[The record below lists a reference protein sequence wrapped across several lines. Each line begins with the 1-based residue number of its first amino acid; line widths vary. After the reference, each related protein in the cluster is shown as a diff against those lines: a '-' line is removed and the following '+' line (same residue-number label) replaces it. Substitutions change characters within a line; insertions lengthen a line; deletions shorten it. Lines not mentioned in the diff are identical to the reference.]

1 MCERRQ
7 VPYRQLIG
15 LRRWTVPDSLPT
27 LACLQSG
34 KPSTVLLPVSKFDRM
49 SHEDLSK
56 HTPFMRQYLSAKAE
70 HPDVLLFFRMGD
82 FYELFFDDARKAA
95 RLLDITL
102 TQRGQSG
109 GAPIPM
115 AGVPYHAAEN
125 YLARLVR
132 LGESV
137 AICEQ
142 IGDPA
147 LAKGIVERKVIRIV
161 TPGTVTDAALLE
173 ERRDNLLL
181 AIAAGAH
188 GAYGLAW
195 VDLSSGRFLLSEVP
209 NGEALA
215 AELARLQPAE
225 TLIDENVVWPK
236 LVIALPGLRKRPP
249 WHFDGDAA
257 TRELNRFFGTR
268 DLGGFGVDGM
278 PLAIAAAG
286 CLLGYVEETQKS
298 ALPHVTGMAVESA
311 SETIALDAATRRNLE
326 IDTHPSGRTEHT
338 LLGVLDET
346 VTPMGARLLRRWLNR
361 PLRSREQ
368 LCHRHQAIGMLM
380 DGRHYEGLREVLRGI
395 GDLERILARVALRSA
410 RPRDL
415 STLRDGLAAAPG
427 IGALILD
434 REDQKA
440 AIHGRTL
447 QQELSPLLCALV
459 ERIGDHADTAA
470 LLARAIVEQPPVL
483 QRDGGVVADGYDAE
497 LDELRRLSTHADQYL
512 VELEEREK
520 AASGI
525 STLKVGYNRVHGY
538 YIEISKGQSDKAP
551 THYTRRQ
558 TTKNA
563 ERYITEEL
571 KTFEDKVL
579 SAKERSLMRERAL
592 YETLLDTLTAKLEPL
607 KVAATAMAELDV
619 LGTLAERAE
628 ALDWSAPELTDEP
641 GIAIERGRHPVV
653 EKVRDE
659 PFEPNDLRL
668 DDTRRMLVIT
678 GPNMGGKSTYM
689 RQNALI
695 VLLAHIGSYVPAAS
709 AVIGPIDRIF
719 TRIGAGDD
727 LSRGQSTFMVEMSET
742 ANILHNA
749 TADSLV
755 LMDEVGRGTST
766 YDGLSLARA
775 AAVHLARSSRAYTLF
790 ATHYF
795 ELTELA
801 TEIPAIANVH
811 LDAVEYGE
819 QLVFMHAVKDGPANR
834 SFGLQVAALAGLPK
848 SVIADAKRTLAEL
861 ERGMH
866 QHAGKP
872 VAENSPQLGLF
883 APAQPSVVERALE
896 TIDPDALT
904 PREALEAL
912 YRLKSLD

>member
-1 MCERRQ
+1 M
-7 VPYRQLIG
+7 
-15 LRRWTVPDSLPT
+15 
-27 LACLQSG
+27 
-34 KPSTVLLPVSKFDRM
+34 
-49 SHEDLSK
+49 
-56 HTPFMRQYLSAKAE
+56 HTPLMKQYLAAKAQ

-82 FYELFFDDARKAA
+82 FYELFYDDARKAA

-102 TQRGQSG
+102 TQRGQSA

-115 AGVPYHAAEN
+115 AGVPYHAVEN
-125 YLARLVR
+125 YLAKLVR

-142 IGDPA
+142 IGDPSG
-147 LAKGIVERKVIRIV
+147 KGPMERKVVRVV
-161 TPGTVTDAALLE
+161 TPGTITDEALLE

-181 AIAAGAH
+181 AIAAGPR
-188 GAYGLAW
+188 GGYGLAW
-195 VDLSSGRFLLSEVP
+195 VDLSSGRFLLSEVADA
-209 NGEALA
+209 EALA

-225 TLIDENVVWPK
+225 TLVDESVAWPK
-236 LVIALPGLRKRPP
+236 LVAGLPGLRRRPP

-257 TRELNRFFGTR
+257 RRELNRFFGTKGL
-268 DLGGFGVDGM
+268 DGFGVDGL

-298 ALPHVTGMAVESA
+298 ALPHLTGMAVESA
-311 SETIALDAATRRNLE
+311 GETIALDAATRRNLE
-326 IDTHPSGRTEHT
+326 LDTHPSGRTEHT

-361 PLRSREQ
+361 PLRSRE
-368 LCHRHQAIGMLM
+368 LLRARHQAIGALL
-380 DGRHYEGLREVLRGI
+380 DGRRHEALREQLRGI

-415 STLRDGLAAAPG
+415 STLRDGLLAAPELRTR
-427 IGALILD
+427 IGDLD
-434 REDQKA
+434 
-440 AIHGRTL
+440 
-447 QQELSPLLCALV
+447 SPLLHALV
-459 ERIGDHADTAA
+459 ARIGDHADTAA
-470 LLARAIVEQPPVL
+470 LLARAVVPQPPAL
-483 QRDGGVVADGYDAE
+483 QRDGGVIAEGYDAE
-497 LDELRRLSTHADQYL
+497 LDELRRLADHADQFL

-525 STLKVGYNRVHGY
+525 PTLKVGYNRIHGY
-538 YIEISKGQSDKAP
+538 YIEISRAQADKAP

-571 KTFEDKVL
+571 KAFEDKVL
-579 SAKERSLMRERAL
+579 SAKERSLMRERLL
-592 YETLLDTLTAKLEPL
+592 YEGLLDALTGRLEPL
-607 KVAATAMAELDV
+607 KAAASAIAELDV
-619 LGTLAERAE
+619 LATLAERAD
-628 ALDWSAPELTDEP
+628 ALDWRAPELTDEP
-641 GIAIERGRHPVV
+641 GIHVERGRHPVV
-653 EKVRDE
+653 EKVREE
-659 PFEPNDLRL
+659 PFEPNDLVL
-668 DDTRRMLVIT
+668 DDHRRMLVIT

-695 VLLAHIGSYVPAAS
+695 VLLAHVGSYVPAAR
-709 AVIGPIDRIF
+709 AVIGPVDRIF

-749 TADSLV
+749 TAQSLV

-766 YDGLSLARA
+766 YDGLALARA
-775 AAVHLARSSRAYTLF
+775 AAVHLATASRAFTLF

-801 TEIPAIANVH
+801 GEYPGIANVH

-819 QLVFMHAVKDGPANR
+819 QLVFMHAVKEGPANR

-848 SVIADAKRTLAEL
+848 SVLAEARRTLAEL

-866 QHAGKP
+866 GHAPSAGP
-872 VAENSPQLGLF
+872 AAAGASPQLGLF
-883 APAQPSVVERALE
+883 GG
-896 TIDPDALT
+896 
-904 PREALEAL
+904 
-912 YRLKSLD
+912 

>member
-1 MCERRQ
+1 
-7 VPYRQLIG
+7 
-15 LRRWTVPDSLPT
+15 
-27 LACLQSG
+27 
-34 KPSTVLLPVSKFDRM
+34 M
-49 SHEDLSK
+49 SQDDLSL
-56 HTPFMRQYLSAKAE
+56 HTPLMRQYLTAKAA

-82 FYELFFDDARKAA
+82 FYELFYDDARKAA

-102 TQRGQSG
+102 TQRGQSA

-115 AGVPYHAAEN
+115 AGVPYHAVEN
-125 YLARLVR
+125 YLAKLVR

-147 LAKGIVERKVIRIV
+147 LAKGIVERKVVRVV

-181 AIAAGAH
+181 AIAAGAKD
-188 GAYGLAW
+188 GYGLAW

-209 NGEALA
+209 HAEALA

-225 TLIDENVVWPK
+225 TLVDESVAWPK
-236 LVIALPGLRKRPP
+236 LVAALPGLRKRPP
-249 WHFDGDAA
+249 WHFETDAA
-257 TRELNRFFGTR
+257 RRELNRFFGTR
-268 DLGGFGVDGM
+268 DLAGFGVDKL
-278 PLAIAAAG
+278 PLAIGAAG

-298 ALPHVTGMAVESA
+298 ALPHLSGMAVESA

-326 IDTHPSGRTEHT
+326 LDTHPSGRTEHT

-346 VTPMGARLLRRWLNR
+346 VTPMGARLMRRWLNR
-361 PLRSREQ
+361 PLRSREV
-368 LCHRHQAIGMLM
+368 LRARHQAIGALI
-380 DGRHYEGLREVLRGI
+380 DNRQYEALHEKLRGI

-415 STLRDGLAAAPG
+415 STLRDGLLAAPV
-427 IGALILD
+427 ISALIHEREDQEAGVAGAIIPD

-440 AIHGRTL
+440 AILGRTFR
-447 QQELSPLLCALV
+447 EASPLLGHLA
-459 ERIGDHADTAA
+459 ERIGDHAETAA
-470 LLARAIVEQPPVL
+470 LLQHAIVEQPPVL
-483 QRDGGVVADGYDAE
+483 QRDGGVINDGYDAE

-525 STLKVGYNRVHGY
+525 PTLKVGYNRVHGY
-538 YIEISKGQSDKAP
+538 YIEISKAQSDKAP

-571 KTFEDKVL
+571 KQFEDKVL

-592 YETLLDTLTAKLEPL
+592 YEALLDTLIERLEPL
-607 KVAATAMAELDV
+607 KRAAAAMAELDV
-619 LGTLAERAE
+619 LATLAERAGT
-628 ALDWSAPELTDEP
+628 LDWNAPELVDEP
-641 GIAIERGRHPVV
+641 GVAIERGRHPVV
-653 EKVRDE
+653 EKVREE
-659 PFEPNDLRL
+659 PFEPNDLQL
-668 DDTRRMLVIT
+668 GDARRMLVIT

-695 VLLAHIGSYVPAAS
+695 VLLAHIGSYVPASRAR
-709 AVIGPIDRIF
+709 IGPVDRIF

-749 TADSLV
+749 TEHSLV

-766 YDGLSLARA
+766 YDGLALARA
-775 AAVHLARSSRAYTLF
+775 AAVHLATASRAFTLF

-801 TEIPAIANVH
+801 GEYPGIANVH

-848 SVIADAKRTLAEL
+848 AVIADARRTLAEL

-866 QHAGKP
+866 AHAGATAP
-872 VAENSPQLGLF
+872 VADASPQLGLF
-883 APAQPSVVERALE
+883 APAAPSAAEHALDD
-896 TIDPDALT
+896 IDPDALS

-912 YRLKSLD
+912 YRLKGLR

>member
-1 MCERRQ
+1 MTQ
-7 VPYRQLIG
+7 
-15 LRRWTVPDSLPT
+15 D
-27 LACLQSG
+27 
-34 KPSTVLLPVSKFDRM
+34 
-49 SHEDLSK
+49 DLSQ
-56 HTPFMRQYLSAKAE
+56 HTPFMRQYLGAKAA

-147 LAKGIVERKVIRIV
+147 LAKGIVERKVVRIV

-181 AIAAGAH
+181 AIAG
-188 GAYGLAW
+188 GPRDSYGLAW

-209 NGEALA
+209 NAEALA

-225 TLIDENVVWPK
+225 TLVDENIAWPK
-236 LVIALPGLRKRPP
+236 FVGNLPGLRKRPP
-249 WHFDGDAA
+249 WHFDSDTAK
-257 TRELNRFFGTR
+257 RELNRFFGTR
-268 DLGGFGVDGM
+268 DLGSFGAHDL

-298 ALPHVTGMAVESA
+298 ALPHLSGMAVENA

-361 PLRSREQ
+361 PLRSREV
-368 LCHRHQAIGMLM
+368 LRLRHQALGILI
-380 DGRHYEGLREVLRGI
+380 DARRYESLREALRGI

-415 STLRDGLAAAPG
+415 STLRDGLAAAPVLREQ
-427 IGALILD
+427 IAALD
-434 REDQKA
+434 
-440 AIHGRTL
+440 
-447 QQELSPLLCALV
+447 SPLLHTLV
-459 ERIGDHADTAA
+459 ERIGDHAGIAA
-470 LLARAIVEQPPVL
+470 MLGRAVVAQPPVL
-483 QRDGGVVADGYDAE
+483 QRDGGVIADGYDEE

-525 STLKVGYNRVHGY
+525 TTLKVGYNRVHGY
-538 YIEISKGQSDKAP
+538 YIEITKAQAEKAP

-571 KTFEDKVL
+571 KNFEDKVL
-579 SAKERSLMRERAL
+579 SAKERSLMRERAI
-592 YETLLDTLTAKLEPL
+592 YEALLDTLIEQLEPL
-607 KVAATAMAELDV
+607 KSAAIAMAELDV
-619 LGTLAERAE
+619 LATLAERAD
-628 ALDWSAPELTDEP
+628 ALDWSAPELTDVP

-659 PFEPNDLRL
+659 PFEPNDLIL
-668 DDTRRMLVIT
+668 DDAASQHGRRMLVIT

-695 VLLAHIGSYVPAAS
+695 VLLAHIGSYVPATR

-749 TADSLV
+749 TEHSLV

-775 AAVHLARSSRAYTLF
+775 AAVHLAASSRSYTLF

-801 TEIPAIANVH
+801 GEYPSIANVH
-811 LDAVEYGE
+811 LDAVEFHDKKLGE

-848 SVIADAKRTLAEL
+848 SVIANARRTLAEL
-861 ERGMH
+861 ERGGAEH
-866 QHAGKP
+866 HASRKRGS
-872 VAENSPQLGLF
+872 AQSPQLGLF
-883 APAQPSVVERALE
+883 GTPAPAAPEPSALDRAVAE
-896 TIDPDALT
+896 IDPDALT
-904 PREALEAL
+904 PREALDAL
-912 YRLKSLD
+912 YRLKGLLTSG

>member
-1 MCERRQ
+1 MTDAHLE
-7 VPYRQLIG
+7 
-15 LRRWTVPDSLPT
+15 
-27 LACLQSG
+27 
-34 KPSTVLLPVSKFDRM
+34 
-49 SHEDLSK
+49 
-56 HTPFMRQYLSAKAE
+56 HTPLMRQYLSAKAE
-70 HPDVLLFFRMGD
+70 HPEVLLFFRMGD
-82 FYELFFDDARKAA
+82 FYELFYDDARKAA

-102 TQRGQSG
+102 TQRGQSAG
-109 GAPIPM
+109 QPIPM
-115 AGVPYHAAEN
+115 AGVPYHAVEN
-125 YLARLVR
+125 YLAKLVR

-147 LAKGIVERKVIRIV
+147 LAKGIVERKVVRIV

-181 AIAAGAH
+181 AIAAGPQAT
-188 GAYGLAW
+188 YGLAW
-195 VDLSSGRFLLSEVP
+195 VDLGSGRFLLSEVP
-209 NGEALA
+209 SAEALA

-225 TLIDENVVWPK
+225 TLVDEAVAWPK
-236 LVIALPGLRKRPP
+236 LVSGLPGLRRRPP
-249 WHFDGDAA
+249 WHFDSDAA
-257 TRELNRFFGTR
+257 RRELNRFFGTR
-268 DLGGFGVDGM
+268 DLGGFGVDNL

-298 ALPHVTGMAVESA
+298 ALPHISGIAVESA
-311 SETIALDAATRRNLE
+311 SETIAMDAATRRNLE
-326 IDTHPSGRTEHT
+326 LDTHPSGRTEHT
-338 LLGVLDET
+338 LLGVLDES

-361 PLRSREQ
+361 PLRAREPLRQ
-368 LCHRHQAIGMLM
+368 RHQAIGALI
-380 DGRHYEGLREVLRGI
+380 DNRRYESLRERLRGI

-415 STLRDGLAAAPG
+415 STLRDGLAAAP
-427 IGALILD
+427 ALREEIAALD
-434 REDQKA
+434 
-440 AIHGRTL
+440 
-447 QQELSPLLCALV
+447 SPLLHALV
-459 ERIGDHADTAA
+459 ERIGDHHENAA
-470 LLARAIVEQPPVL
+470 LLAAAIVPQPPVL
-483 QRDGGVVADGYDAE
+483 QRDGGVIADGYDAE
-497 LDELRRLSTHADQYL
+497 LDELRRLATHADQFL

-525 STLKVGYNRVHGY
+525 PTLKVGYNRVHGY
-538 YIEISKGQSDKAP
+538 YIEISKAQADKAP

-592 YETLLDTLTAKLEPL
+592 YEALLDTLIERLEPL
-607 KVAATAMAELDV
+607 KAAAAAMAELDV
-619 LGTLAERAE
+619 LTTLAERA
-628 ALDWSAPELTDEP
+628 ATLDWSQPELTDEP
-641 GIAIERGRHPVV
+641 GILIERGRHPVV
-653 EKVRDE
+653 EKVRAE
-659 PFEPNDLRL
+659 PFEPNDLKL
-668 DDTRRMLVIT
+668 GDARRMLVIT

-695 VLLAHIGSYVPAAS
+695 VLLAHIGSYVPASRA
-709 AVIGPIDRIF
+709 AIGPIDRIF

-749 TADSLV
+749 TESSLV

-766 YDGLSLARA
+766 YDGLALARA
-775 AAVHLARSSRAYTLF
+775 AAVHLAASSRAYTLF

-801 TEIPAIANVH
+801 GEYPTIANVH
-811 LDAVEYGE
+811 LDAVEYGD
-819 QLVFMHAVKDGPANR
+819 QLVFMHAVKEGPANR

-848 SVIADAKRTLAEL
+848 SVIADARRTLAEL

-866 QHAGKP
+866 QHASTARPK
-872 VAENSPQLGLF
+872 ADASPQLGLF
-883 APAQPSVVERALE
+883 APQEPSAAERALAE
-896 TIDPDALT
+896 VDPDALT
-904 PREALEAL
+904 PREALEVL
-912 YRLKSLD
+912 YRLKALV